1 MAYTTNTNT
10 MHQVRNQTIGQV
22 VSDAGAA
29 ADTLFVTGYLPRV
42 VRFINLTDR
51 ITIEW
56 FEGMAA
62 DSAIQTVAAGTR
74 TLITTAGITVAQN
87 GFSVKA
93 ATLIASKTFT
103 YEAIG

>member
-10 MHQVRNQTIGQV
+10 MHQVRNHTIGQT
-22 VSDAGAA
+22 VSDGGAA
-29 ADTLFVTGYLPRV
+29 ADTNFVTGYLPRV

-51 ITIEW
+51 ITLEW

-62 DSAIQTVAAGTR
+62 DSALQTVAAGTR
-74 TLITTAGITVAQN
+74 TLITTSGITPTAN
-87 GFSVKA
+87 GFTVKA

>member
-1 MAYTTNTNT
+1 MAYTTNTNS

-29 ADTLFVTGYLPRV
+29 ADTLFVTGYRPRV

-51 ITIEW
+51 STIEW
-56 FEGMAA
+56 FEGMAD
-62 DSAIQTVAAGTR
+62 DSALLTVAAGTR
-74 TLITTAGITVAQN
+74 TLVTSSGVTPSAS
-87 GFSVKA
+87 GFTIKA
-93 ATLIASKTFT
+93 ATLIASKTYT